1 MIILVHEIVSTPIL
15 SPGISPEAYIRAV
28 SQIPLLSADSERS
41 LARDFCE
48 KGDLDAARQLVMA
61 NLRFV
66 VYVAKSYSGYG
77 LSESDLIQEG
87 NLGLMKA
94 IKRFDPEYGVRLVSY
109 AVHWIKAEIHEY
121 ILKNWRIVKIATT
134 KSQRKLF
141 FNLRR
146 VKKNLDSLTE
156 SEILKVAKDFNV
168 SPTEVKN
175 MEGRL
180 SNKDEVFEAQGEQ
193 LLSPAGFLSDSSNDP
208 ATIIENNDHE
218 IAQRE
223 KLAKAFS
230 ALEERSREIIRRRWL
245 SEPKVTLS
253 DLAGEFGIS
262 AERVRQ
268 LEQNALKRIREN
280 F

>member
-1 MIILVHEIVSTPIL
+1 MVSAPIL
-15 SPGISPEAYIRAV
+15 SPGISAEAYIRAV
-28 SQIPLLSADSERS
+28 SRIPLLSADSERS
-41 LARDFCE
+41 LARDFRE
-48 KGDLDAARQLVMA
+48 EGDLDAARQLVMA

-87 NLGLMKA
+87 NFGLMKA

-146 VKKNLDSLTE
+146 VKKNLGSLTE
-156 SEILKVAKDFNV
+156 SEILKVAKDLNV
-168 SPTEVKN
+168 SPTEVRH

-180 SNKDEVFEAQGEQ
+180 SNKDEVFEVQGDQ
-193 LLSPAGFLSDSSNDP
+193 FLSPVDFLSDPSNDP

-218 IAQRE
+218 IAQRD
-223 KLAKAFS
+223 KLTKAFS
-230 ALEERSREIIRRRWL
+230 ALEERLREIIRRRWL
-245 SEPKVTLS
+245 SEPKATLS
-253 DLAGEFGIS
+253 DLAGELGIS

-268 LEQNALKRIREN
+268 LEKTALKRIREN

>member
-1 MIILVHEIVSTPIL
+1 MVHEIVSAPIL
-15 SPGISPEAYIRAV
+15 SPGISAEAYIRAV
-28 SQIPLLSADSERS
+28 SRIPLLSAESERS

-48 KGDLDAARQLVMA
+48 DGDLDAARQLVMA

-146 VKKNLDSLTE
+146 VKKNLGSLTE
-156 SEILKVAKDFNV
+156 SEILKVAKDLNV
-168 SPTEVKN
+168 SPTEVRH

-180 SNKDEVFEAQGEQ
+180 SNKDEVFEVQGDQ
-193 LLSPAGFLSDSSNDP
+193 FLSPADFLSDPSNDP

-218 IAQRE
+218 IAQRD
-223 KLAKAFS
+223 KLTKAFS

-245 SEPKVTLS
+245 SEPKATLS

-268 LEQNALKRIREN
+268 LEKTALKRIREN

>member
-1 MIILVHEIVSTPIL
+1 MVHEMVSAPIL
-15 SPGISPEAYIRAV
+15 SPGISAEAYIRAV
-28 SQIPLLSADSERS
+28 SRIPLLSADSERS
-41 LARDFCE
+41 LARDFRE
-48 KGDLDAARQLVMA
+48 EGDLDAARQLVMA

-87 NLGLMKA
+87 NFGLMKA

-146 VKKNLDSLTE
+146 VKKNLGSLTE
-156 SEILKVAKDFNV
+156 SEILKVAKDLNV
-168 SPTEVKN
+168 SPTEVRH

-180 SNKDEVFEAQGEQ
+180 SNKDEVFEVQGDQ
-193 LLSPAGFLSDSSNDP
+193 FLSPVDFLSDPSNDP

-218 IAQRE
+218 IAQRD
-223 KLAKAFS
+223 KLTKAFS
-230 ALEERSREIIRRRWL
+230 ALEERLREIIRRRWL
-245 SEPKVTLS
+245 SEPKATLS
-253 DLAGEFGIS
+253 DLAGELGIS

-268 LEQNALKRIREN
+268 LEKTALKRIREN